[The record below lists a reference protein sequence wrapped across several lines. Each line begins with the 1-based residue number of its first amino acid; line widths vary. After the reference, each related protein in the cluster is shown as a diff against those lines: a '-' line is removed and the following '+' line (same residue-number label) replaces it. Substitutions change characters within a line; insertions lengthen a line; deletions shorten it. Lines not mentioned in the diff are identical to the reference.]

1 MGETAYTRQVKTLI
15 DKVYT
20 TGPMKDSVLTRALS
34 YYENQFY
41 LSQQNNEINCRIA
54 DLQESLQSCKKKD
67 IKGIESK
74 INRAQQERADLDD
87 RQLFERQERYQ
98 HLEQICQEILEL
110 SEAKDF
116 AETNRKSAQFLGTV
130 QLLMPT
136 EGGRIAERNELA
148 KPIYRAV
155 LTLRLLD
162 GLCLT
167 KAIAEPYLQSYL
179 GDITPETFQKF
190 ANLEPERY
198 EAFVQQVKMPILM
211 LTIVQEIGNHHPDAQ
226 QILNGEDGQQDP
238 NRNLELEDRKNLLQ
252 ISFRETTKYLSEG
265 LGLQKYIGNLRDERD
280 LFDENEKKKLT
291 FIKQLFK
298 ASVSPKNGIGN
309 LLKVPQ
315 IYTSIILSTKD
326 NYNYKLLPKVY
337 QVLNQNAERGGCSQH
352 VVNLLR
358 RITGTFPQGYGLTYI
373 PVDSDGVALDR
384 YEYAIVNQL
393 YPEKP
398 DEPGCR
404 IATRQLTFISYGH
417 DIVVDIK
424 RNLYFPETA
433 KSLANISKKRL
444 MEILEKLSSNYKER
458 EHLDLLPRC
467 WHANEFFSVRENQKL
482 WIKPAS

>member
-1 MGETAYTRQVKTLI
+1 
-15 DKVYT
+15 
-20 TGPMKDSVLTRALS
+20 
-34 YYENQFY
+34 
-41 LSQQNNEINCRIA
+41 
-54 DLQESLQSCKKKD
+54 
-67 IKGIESK
+67 
-74 INRAQQERADLDD
+74 
-87 RQLFERQERYQ
+87 
-98 HLEQICQEILEL
+98 
-110 SEAKDF
+110 
-116 AETNRKSAQFLGTV
+116 
-130 QLLMPT
+130 
-136 EGGRIAERNELA
+136 
-148 KPIYRAV
+148 
-155 LTLRLLD
+155 
-162 GLCLT
+162 
-167 KAIAEPYLQSYL
+167 
-179 GDITPETFQKF
+179 
-190 ANLEPERY
+190 
-198 EAFVQQVKMPILM
+198 
-211 LTIVQEIGNHHPDAQ
+211 
-226 QILNGEDGQQDP
+226 
-238 NRNLELEDRKNLLQ
+238 
-252 ISFRETTKYLSEG
+252 
-265 LGLQKYIGNLRDERD
+265 
-280 LFDENEKKKLT
+280 
-291 FIKQLFK
+291 
-298 ASVSPKNGIGN
+298 

-337 QVLNQNAERGGCSQH
+337 QVLNQNAEGGGCSQN

-458 EHLDLLPRC
+458 EQLDLLPRC